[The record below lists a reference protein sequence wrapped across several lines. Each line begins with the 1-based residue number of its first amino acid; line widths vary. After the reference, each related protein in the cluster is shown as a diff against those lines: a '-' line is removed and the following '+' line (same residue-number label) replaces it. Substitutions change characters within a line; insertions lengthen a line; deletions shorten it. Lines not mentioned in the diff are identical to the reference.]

1 MFIYLLWVLYFIHL
15 LSVYLFIY
23 LFTWLHWVLAAAHGI
38 FVAACEILTAACG
51 IFSWGMQALCCGL
64 QDLVPW
70 PGIKPGPPA
79 LGAWSLNHW
88 PTREVPRVCLVLLE
102 SARVF
107 QNDYHFSFSQ
117 SMNEHSCCST
127 YLQIFGVVSFLDFSH
142 SNRYVVLICSSLM
155 TYDVKHLFTFIICIF
170 SHLSSVCLY
179 LFTLII
185 CMWKDKSFHIYHLYV
200 FDEVSVQIICVFLTG
215 LFIFLLLSFKSYLNN
230 LDYSL
235 LSGVSF
241 ANIFSHSEGCLFV
254 LFMVSF
260 AVQKLLSFIR
270 SPLFIFVFI
279 SISLGGESKRIF
291 LWFMSECSAYVFL

>member
-64 QDLVPW
+64 QDLVSW

-215 LFIFLLLSFKSYLNN
+215 LFIFLLLSFKSSLHS
-230 LDYSL
+230 LDNSP
-235 LSGVSF
+235 LSVVSF
-241 ANIFSHSEGCLFV
+241 SNIFSHSVVFRIPLT
-254 LFMVSF
+254 LPF
-260 AVQKLLSFIR
+260 AEQKFLILMKSSLSI
-270 SPLFIFVFI
+270 VFDG
-279 SISLGGESKRIF
+279 LCVWCCQRFGF
-291 LWFMSECSAYVFL
+291 WPF